1 MKKFNPFR
9 LSSLVCLG
17 VSFLWAAIFGGTS
30 PSALAADAS
39 LALVKSEA
47 SVTTSPFWF
56 GAWKLKETR
65 PVDLKTIAHYDQALL
80 LTFSGSDYTYL
91 NQQKATSVKEVSP
104 GRVEWVYSDKQ
115 VDYRRTYEIRGNSVV
130 VDVQVS
136 FREKAPEKA
145 FLNLVGYGSAQDK
158 DLANHPERSD
168 REFFYFSEKKIN
180 RHPISDS
187 LERTEVL
194 TPVKWVGVGS
204 RYFLLAVFPEETAVD
219 KMFYEM
225 NPDATTGETRAQ
237 ASIQLPVS
245 DRQLKARFKVAFA
258 DKKLET
264 LKAIDPSLDV
274 TVDLG
279 FFSIIAYPIL
289 QALRYIYKFTG
300 NYGIAIIILTILIKI
315 LTFPLVVKSMKGMK
329 RMAEFQPKMK
339 ALQEK
344 HKNDKAALNAEMM
357 QLMKQSGYN
366 PMAGC
371 FPMLLQMP
379 IFFALYQVLYS
390 AEELFDAP
398 FAFWIQDLSA
408 KDPLFITP
416 VAMTLVMFL
425 QTKLTPPSPGMD
437 PAQRKMM
444 MFMPLMFGGFMLT
457 TPAGLCVY
465 MLVNSIFSVIQQ
477 QYLNKKLGVPTHAAG
492 MATSF

>member
-1 MKKFNPFR
+1 MK
-9 LSSLVCLG
+9 SSMNSNIIRFVF
-17 VSFLWAAIFGGTS
+17 SFLCVAAINGPDARAAEPLTLKLPRSEVQVGG
-30 PSALAADAS
+30 
-39 LALVKSEA
+39 
-47 SVTTSPFWF
+47 SPFWF
-56 GAWKLKETR
+56 GSWKLKESR
-65 PVDLKTIAHYDQALL
+65 SIDLKTIANYDQALL
-80 LTFSGSDYTYL
+80 LTFSGADFAYL
-91 NQQKATSVKEVSP
+91 NQQNATSIKEIAP
-104 GRVEWVYSDKQ
+104 GKVEWLYSDAK
-115 VDYRRTYEIRGNSVV
+115 VDYRRTYEQRGDAVV
-130 VDVQVS
+130 VDVSVA
-136 FREKAPEKA
+136 FKEKAPEKG
-145 FLNLVGYGSAQDK
+145 FLNLVGYGVENHK
-158 DLANHPERSD
+158 DIANQPEKSD
-168 REFFYFSEKKIN
+168 REFFYFADRKIE
-180 RHPISDS
+180 RHAIKDALP
-187 LERTEVL
+187 RTDVL

-204 RYFLLAVFPEETAVD
+204 RYFLLALFPEETSVD
-219 KMFYEM
+219 KIFYEM
-225 NPDATTGETRAQ
+225 TPDVATGETRAQ
-237 ASIQLPVS
+237 ASLQLPVT
-245 DRQLKARFKVAFA
+245 DRLLKARFKVAFA
-258 DKKLET
+258 DKKLDT

-289 QALRYIYKFTG
+289 QSLRFIHKYTG
-300 NYGIAIIILTILIKI
+300 NYGFAIIILTILIKI

-344 HKNDKAALNAEMM
+344 HKDDKAALNMEMM

-379 IFFALYQVLYS
+379 IFFALYRVLYS

-398 FAFWIQDLSA
+398 FAFWIHDLSA

-416 VAMTLVMFL
+416 VAMTLIMFL
-425 QTKLTPPSPGMD
+425 QQKLTPPSPGMD

-465 MLVNSIFSVIQQ
+465 MLVNSLFSVIQQ
-477 QYLNKKLGVPTHAAG
+477 QYLNKKLGVPAHAAG

>member
-1 MKKFNPFR
+1 MKSKRTLAKTPLLALFGF
-9 LSSLVCLG
+9 LSIPNG
-17 VSFLWAAIFGGTS
+17 
-30 PSALAADAS
+30 ALAETVAIK
-39 LALVKSEA
+39 LPRSEA
-47 SVTTSPFWF
+47 KVSETPFWF
-56 GAWKLKETR
+56 GSWNLKETR
-65 PVDLKTIAHYDQALL
+65 PVDLKTIAHYEQAPLL
-80 LTFSGSDYTYL
+80 LTFSGAEFAYL
-91 NQQKATSVKEVSP
+91 NQQNATSVKELAP
-104 GRVEWVYSDKQ
+104 GKVEWLYSDAK
-115 VDYRRTYEIRGNSVV
+115 VDYRRIYEVRGDSVV
-130 VDVQVS
+130 VDVAVS
-136 FREKAPEKA
+136 FKDKAPEKG
-145 FLNLVGYGSAQDK
+145 FLNLVGYGVANDK
-158 DLANHPERSD
+158 DIANHPERSD
-168 REFFYFSEKKIN
+168 RELFYFTDRKIE
-180 RHPISDS
+180 RHAIDDTLARS
-187 LERTEVL
+187 EVL
-194 TPVKWVGVGS
+194 TPLKWAGVGS
-204 RYFLLAVFPEETAVD
+204 RYFLLAVFPEETTVE

-225 NPDATTGETRAQ
+225 VPDAQIGETRAQ
-237 ASIQLPVS
+237 ASFQLPVT

-289 QALRYIYKFTG
+289 QALRFIYKFTG
-300 NYGIAIIILTILIKI
+300 NYGFAIIILTILIKI

-344 HKNDKAALNAEMM
+344 HKDDKAALNMEMM

-379 IFFALYQVLYS
+379 IFFALYRVLYS

-398 FAFWIQDLSA
+398 FAFWIHDLSA

-416 VAMTLVMFL
+416 VAMTLIMFL
-425 QTKLTPPSPGMD
+425 QQKLTPPSPGMD

-465 MLVNSIFSVIQQ
+465 MLVNSVFSVLQQ
-477 QYLNKKLGVPTHAAG
+477 QYLNKKLGVPSHAAG